1 MLITFHVFYSN
12 TYNSNSL
19 MGVEMWRHGERRYLV
34 FFVYKSKILFF
45 AKLICGTREVVSY
58 L

>member
-1 MLITFHVFYSN
+1 
-12 TYNSNSL
+12 
-19 MGVEMWRHGERRYLV
+19 MWRHGERRYLV